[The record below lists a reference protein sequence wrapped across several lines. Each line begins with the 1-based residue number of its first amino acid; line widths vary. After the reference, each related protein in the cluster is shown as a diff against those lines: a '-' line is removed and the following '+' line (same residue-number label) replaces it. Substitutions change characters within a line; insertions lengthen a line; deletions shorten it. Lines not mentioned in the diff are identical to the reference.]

1 MLRRI
6 RTTLALVVFV
16 LITLLFLDVTG
27 TLHKYFG
34 WLASIQFWPALLALH
49 VGVLALLVV
58 LTLVFGRI
66 YCSIICP
73 LGVMQDVVS
82 RLHGIRKKNRFT
94 YSKEKRWLR
103 YTVLAVFIVSALAG
117 VNAVVSLLAPY
128 SSYGR
133 IAGSLMK
140 PVYEAGNNVLA
151 AIAESVNSYAFYSVD
166 VWLKS
171 LPTLIV
177 ASVTLVVIAV
187 LAWRGGRTYCNT
199 ICPVGTILSFLARF
213 SWFKVRIDG
222 SKCVNCG
229 LCTKNCKASAIDFK
243 NHKIDYSRCVVCGD
257 CIGKCHKGAISLSS
271 RRADKRTSRQVNK
284 QTSGQADKRTSQN
297 ADSANLLVNSSA
309 GVLSTNESRRSFLL
323 GVAVAATGAALAQEK
338 KKVDGGLAAIED
350 KVAPRRLT
358 PLTPPG
364 SLSAQHFAQHCTACQ
379 LCVSTCPNGVLRP
392 STDLSTFMQP
402 TMSYERGYCRPEC
415 TKCGEVCPTGAI
427 KPITRAIKS
436 ATQIGHAVWLKKN
449 CVPLTDGV
457 ECGNCAPLPH
467 GSHHHDTPEPQGRA
481 FAEDTRCQ
489 RGPLHRLRSVR
500 ELVPRPSVQ
509 RDLRRGSRGSQG
521 GLSENGPLPLPRWGS
536 EGWRFYL
543 QVNPNFRFNKTSVC
557 EKNAKT
563 PCERRLFALQKAS
576 F

>member
-1 MLRRI
+1 MLRKI

-49 VGVLALLVV
+49 VGVVVMLVV

-66 YCSIICP
+66 YCSVICP

-103 YTVLAVFIVSALAG
+103 YGVLVVFVASALAG

-133 IAGSLMK
+133 IASSLMK

-151 AIAESVNSYAFYSVD
+151 AIAEHFNSYAFYSVG
-166 VWLKS
+166 VWMKS
-171 LPTLIV
+171 LPTLVV

-199 ICPVGTILSFLARF
+199 VCPVGTMLSFLARF
-213 SWFKVRIDG
+213 SWLKVRIDG

-257 CIGKCHKGAISLSS
+257 CIGKCNKGAISFSHAFPGKDDAGTVGHDS
-271 RRADKRTSRQVNK
+271 TTRGAD
-284 QTSGQADKRTSQN
+284 G
-297 ADSANLLVNSSA
+297 A
-309 GVLSTNESRRSFLL
+309 GRRSFLL
-323 GVAVAATGAALAQEK
+323 GLAVASTAAALAQEK

-350 KVAPRRLT
+350 KVAPKRLT
-358 PLTPPG
+358 PITPPG

-392 STDLSTFMQP
+392 SSGLSSFMQP

-427 KPITRAIKS
+427 KPITRADKS
-436 ATQIGHAVWLKKN
+436 ATQIGHAVWIKKN

-457 ECGNCAPLPH
+457 ECGNCARHCPT
-467 GSHHHDTPEPQGRA
+467 GAITM
-481 FAEDTRCQ
+481 
-489 RGPLHRLRSVR
+489 
-500 ELVPRPSVQ
+500 VP
-509 RDLRRGSRGSQG
+509 
-521 GLSENGPLPLPRWGS
+521 
-536 EGWRFYL
+536 
-543 QVNPNFRFNKTSVC
+543 VNPNDERSLKIPAVNEARCIGCGAC
-557 EKNAKT
+557 ENLCPAR
-563 PCERRLFALQKAS
+563 PFSAIYVEGHEVHREV
-576 F
+576 